1 MAWYNQFI
9 MDLFLYNTVFIGIAT
24 VAAIFTKKYGVFSVQ
39 TVVSLIGLY
48 TGFLLFMA
56 SNPYYDREIFDTIF
70 MLSAVIIVRV
80 YYDIRLTYIFILF
93 IIFVSQMHNF
103 FHSTSLDY
111 SIGILYV
118 VLSAIIVL
126 IPTLK
131 NKTLHTFILFSA
143 GYIATL
149 LTIYIWSPKDFGDI
163 ILESL
168 LWGINVI
175 TLTFIAS
182 KIVPELLELVELNY
196 SRKDLEL
203 DALTG
208 VYNRLSFNHHMDML
222 FLQERNNNLSSF
234 SILFFDMNK
243 YKDINDTFGHHVGDQ
258 VLVEFAKD
266 LGNVLHEEEKV
277 FRYGGDEFVVYTP
290 KTGKSLEEL
299 LANLEENVQ
308 GKSHQIEKN

>member
-1 MAWYNQFI
+1 M
-9 MDLFLYNTVFIGIAT
+9 
-24 VAAIFTKKYGVFSVQ
+24 
-39 TVVSLIGLY
+39 
-48 TGFLLFMA
+48 
-56 SNPYYDREIFDTIF
+56 
-70 MLSAVIIVRV
+70 
-80 YYDIRLTYIFILF
+80 
-93 IIFVSQMHNF
+93 
-103 FHSTSLDY
+103 
-111 SIGILYV
+111 
-118 VLSAIIVL
+118 
-126 IPTLK
+126 
-131 NKTLHTFILFSA
+131 FSA
-143 GYIATL
+143 SYIATL
-149 LTIYIWSPKDFGDI
+149 LTIYIWQPKNFGDI

-258 VLVEFAKD
+258 VLVAFAKD
-266 LGNVLHEEEKV
+266 MESALHEEEKI

-308 GKSHQIEKN
+308 GKSHQIEKNCIVTKYSLGVSEYQKDTSTVLEMVKIADAHMFHNKRSASLQL